1 MNVKK
6 VALDV
11 TKGDSNVTKGDSDVN
26 KGALDVT
33 KGDFD
38 VAVDYDDVNHVLHEV
53 KEIAVLLFAR
63 EGPLFNAEE
72 IGHSIE
78 AVVFYMNRLDMN

>member
-1 MNVKK
+1 M
-6 VALDV
+6 
-11 TKGDSNVTKGDSDVN
+11 
-26 KGALDVT
+26 DVT
-33 KGDFD
+33 KGDFG

-63 EGPLFNAEE
+63 DGPLFSAEE

-78 AVVFYMNRLDMN
+78 AVAFDMNRLDSRYVLIA